1 MGNPAQMGFSHAEF
15 VFSLPTRIVRRA
27 YTEFKVE
34 RLKTINKRSK
44 VPVIQ
49 ADGPVVSLTSY
60 GKRIDTVYL
69 TIESIACGSLLPSEL
84 ILWLDEGPR
93 YQSLPSTL
101 GRLKDR
107 GMTVRLCK
115 NYGPHK
121 KYYPYVDA
129 HEKFVG
135 PLVTADDDILYPNDW
150 LKSLMDAFEQDPEVV
165 NGFRARVM
173 SFEGDR
179 LAPYMQWSLCSSTKA
194 SWRHLLNGAS
204 GVIYPPR
211 LLEAVKRAGPE
222 FVQCCPKADDIW
234 LHANAL
240 RAGFKVRQIRPQA
253 IHFPMI
259 PGSQETALYFDNAD
273 TGNDVQIAKTYTSR
287 ELQRIAAE

>member
-1 MGNPAQMGFSHAEF
+1 MGSQAQMGFSRAGF
-15 VFSLPTRIVRRA
+15 VLSLPTRIVRRA

-34 RLKTINKRSK
+34 RLKTINQRSK
-44 VPVIQ
+44 APVIE
-49 ADGPVVSLTSY
+49 AGGPVVSLTSY

-84 ILWLDEGPR
+84 ILWLDEEPR

-101 GRLKDR
+101 GRLRDR
-107 GMTVRLCK
+107 GLTVRLCK

-129 HEKFVG
+129 HEKFAG

-150 LKSLMDAFEQDPEVV
+150 LKSLMDAFEHDPEVV

-204 GVIYPPR
+204 GVIYPPG
-211 LLEAVKRAGPE
+211 LLDAVKRAGSE
-222 FVQCCPKADDIW
+222 FVHCCPKADDIW
-234 LHANAL
+234 LHANAV

-259 PGSQETALYFDNAD
+259 PGSQKTALYFDNAD